1 MIEETIDQ
9 LVREYAQS
17 PDNHCFGCGLT
28 NPSGLQLQV
37 VREDGA
43 ARAHFVPG
51 EWQEGWEGVVH
62 GGILAAALDEV
73 MAYTLFFDR
82 IKCVTARLE
91 LRYRVPVRQGDR
103 LVIEAR
109 IVRSTRRIAD
119 VEGTIRRDG
128 RIVAEAS
135 GRFMKLGVLE
145 REDILA

>member
-1 MIEETIDQ
+1 M
-9 LVREYAQS
+9 VREYAQS

-28 NPSGLQLQV
+28 NPAGLRLQV
-37 VREDGA
+37 VREDGI

-82 IKCVTARLE
+82 VKCVTARLE
-91 LRYRVPVRQGDR
+91 LRYRVPVKQGDH

-109 IVRSTRRIAD
+109 VVGGNRRIAD
-119 VEGTIRRDG
+119 VEGTVRRG
-128 RIVAEAS
+128 GKVVAEAS
-135 GRFMKLGVLE
+135 GRFMKLGTLQP
-145 REDILA
+145 EDILQSSPTVRR